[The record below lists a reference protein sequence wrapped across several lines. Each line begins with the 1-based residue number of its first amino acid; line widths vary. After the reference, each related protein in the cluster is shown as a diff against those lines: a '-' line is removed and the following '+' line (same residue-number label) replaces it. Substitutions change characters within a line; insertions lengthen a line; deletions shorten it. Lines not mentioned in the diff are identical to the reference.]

1 MRRKQFQSIDEDLT
15 EEPLINL
22 TPLIDVVFVV
32 LIAFMLIA
40 PVLDIDIVQLAQGG
54 KGNKMEAANSP
65 LAITLKS
72 DNTIWFHGK
81 RVNLPELEQSLKIE
95 KKRNPLQ
102 IPQLIPDKQAH
113 FGEYQSI
120 KNVLESC
127 GFDQMDIVLQP
138 Q

>member
-1 MRRKQFQSIDEDLT
+1 MRRRLLHSTDEESL

-40 PVLDIDIVQLAQGG
+40 PVLDLDLVQLAPGG
-54 KGNKMEAANSP
+54 KGNKMESTNSI
-65 LAITLKS
+65 LAITLKA
-72 DNTIWFHGK
+72 DNTIWYRQK
-81 RVNLPELEQSLKIE
+81 KVNITELEQLLKIA
-95 KKRNPLQ
+95 KKQNPSQ
-102 IPQLIPDKQAH
+102 IPQLIPDKQAQ
-113 FGEYQSI
+113 FGAYQSI

>member
-1 MRRKQFQSIDEDLT
+1 MRRRPLQSTEEEGR

-54 KGNKMEAANSP
+54 KGNKLEAANSP
-65 LAITLKS
+65 LAIVLKA
-72 DNTIWFHGK
+72 DNTIWFHQK
-81 RVNLPELEQSLKIE
+81 RINLTELEQLLKTE
-95 KKRNPLQ
+95 KKRNPTQ

-113 FGEYQSI
+113 FGAYQSI
-120 KNVLESC
+120 KNVLEVC